1 LIKHTFSGERVY
13 IAGGELMVQ
22 YSKEFLQEYYDVEW
36 LKYYDL
42 IPDESE

>member
-1 LIKHTFSGERVY
+1 
-13 IAGGELMVQ
+13 MVQ

>member
-1 LIKHTFSGERVY
+1 
-13 IAGGELMVQ
+13 MVQ

-42 IPDESE
+42 IPDIQVDA